1 MSEIRDF
8 IFENLSVK
16 HLKRKDLLLLAS
28 KLIEKITDPHNA
40 KEHYE
45 SFLKKKNRKS
55 GKQSEIF
62 TYQPKPFENPNIV
75 DIKLVLTEHPQISL
89 KLSKTIRQGK
99 KVRSNSSL
107 YSDIKKC
114 ENFLNEKKVKI
125 TKQEHAFKGYASTY
139 NVEISNFLT
148 LNHSSKILNLQLKV
162 N

>member
-40 KEHYE
+40 KEYYE

-89 KLSKTIRQGK
+89 KLSKTIR
-99 KVRSNSSL
+99 
-107 YSDIKKC
+107 
-114 ENFLNEKKVKI
+114 
-125 TKQEHAFKGYASTY
+125 
-139 NVEISNFLT
+139 
-148 LNHSSKILNLQLKV
+148 
-162 N
+162 

>member
-55 GKQSEIF
+55 GKQS
-62 TYQPKPFENPNIV
+62 KPFENPNIV
-75 DIKLVLTEHPQISL
+75 DIKLVLTEHPKISL
-89 KLSKTIRQGK
+89 KLSKTIR
-99 KVRSNSSL
+99 
-107 YSDIKKC
+107 
-114 ENFLNEKKVKI
+114 
-125 TKQEHAFKGYASTY
+125 
-139 NVEISNFLT
+139 
-148 LNHSSKILNLQLKV
+148 
-162 N
+162 